1 MIKPTST
8 SSTIKTEIAP
18 EASKTSDV
26 LKAYMSEMGTV
37 PLLTKAEEITLT
49 RQIHKAKQ
57 RLVANLAK
65 TVFLYKNI
73 SLRENQ
79 IPEDSYAVLFDLYK
93 DVDII
98 TPEDSVNMLPTAK
111 EIILNKLTANATEL
125 LQDSES
131 IFSDYKNNKDFN
143 TLLDKHQETTN
154 QYIFEHILVINAF
167 NELKKFNKL
176 ATKILQEMSDILS
189 LNAELDKADV
199 YSSLVIEGL
208 TLSQTDILL
217 SDVRGKKL
225 SFELTELQTKLRLP
239 AHELKKI
246 YKRSSLAFMKWEG
259 LKADMAR
266 ANLRLVI
273 SIAKKYP
280 LSYLPLSDMI
290 QEGNIGLLKAVNKF
304 EYRKCYKFSTYATW
318 WIRQS
323 ITRSMADQS
332 KTIRI
337 PVHIVDILNKI
348 DKAEQKYFL
357 DNHKLPSSDYLAK
370 SVGITEKKFNQI
382 RCANSEILSVDDSIS
397 SDSEDITL
405 KDVLP
410 NVNAPD
416 QVELL
421 EKEQLGIILNNLV
434 ESLPE
439 REKQIIRMRFGLN
452 ISRDYTLEEVG
463 RKFGVTRERVRQI
476 ELKALGRISE
486 NSEKHDLYSFL
497 QGLKK

>member
-1 MIKPTST
+1 MTT
-8 SSTIKTEIAP
+8 SSSTTASTKNILTTES
-18 EASKTSDV
+18 SKTTDV

-37 PLLTKAEEITLT
+37 PLLTKEEEITLT
-49 RQIHKAKQ
+49 RHIHKTKQ
-57 RLVANLAK
+57 RLVSTLAK
-65 TVFLYKNI
+65 TVFLYKHI
-73 SLRENQ
+73 HLREME
-79 IPEDSYAVLFDLYK
+79 IPEDSFSVLFDLYS
-93 DVDII
+93 DIDI
-98 TPEDSVNMLPTAK
+98 RTPEDSVSLLPTAK
-111 EIILNKLTANATEL
+111 AIILSKATANATKFLDESATIYQNLLSGDDFTQLINKNADSTDNYIYEHMLLINAFHDLKKENKLITSL
-125 LQDSES
+125 LQDISQ
-131 IFSDYKNNKDFN
+131 I
-143 TLLDKHQETTN
+143 
-154 QYIFEHILVINAF
+154 
-167 NELKKFNKL
+167 L
-176 ATKILQEMSDILS
+176 ATELNVENSSIYPTIALSGFTKEFLNILNKHPAGSKHLLALKEFQEKFRI
-189 LNAELDKADV
+189 
-199 YSSLVIEGL
+199 
-208 TLSQTDILL
+208 TPQ
-217 SDVRGKKL
+217 
-225 SFELTELQTKLRLP
+225 Q
-239 AHELKKI
+239 LKKI
-246 YKRSSLAFMKWEG
+246 YKKASLIFMKWEG
-259 LKADMAR
+259 LKGDMAK

-348 DKAEQKYFL
+348 DRAEQAYFL
-357 DNHKLPSSDYLAK
+357 ANHKLPSSDYLAK
-370 SVGITEKKFNQI
+370 EVGITEKKFNQI
-382 RCANSEILSVDDSIS
+382 RCANNEILSVDDSIS

-410 NVNAPD
+410 NENAPD

-421 EKEQLGIILNNLV
+421 EKAQLSTILNQLV
-434 ESLPE
+434 ENLPE

-463 RKFGVTRERVRQI
+463 SKFGVTRERVRQI

-497 QGLKK
+497 QGINK

>member
-1 MIKPTST
+1 MPDTPRSA
-8 SSTIKTEIAP
+8 SSQKAISASES
-18 EASKTSDV
+18 SKTSDV

-37 PLLTKAEEITLT
+37 PLLTKEEEITLT
-49 RQIHKAKQ
+49 RHIHKTKQ
-57 RLVANLAK
+57 RLVAALSN
-65 TVFLYKNI
+65 TVFLYKHI
-73 SLRENQ
+73 HLRELQ
-79 IPEDSYAVLFDLYK
+79 IPEDSYSVLFDLYK
-93 DVDII
+93 DIDIKK
-98 TPEDSVNMLPTAK
+98 PEDSVEMLNTAK
-111 EIILNKLTANATEL
+111 SIILNKQTANASQLLEDSTNIYEMFNNGSDFNPL
-125 LQDSES
+125 LQTHTQ
-131 IFSDYKNNKDFN
+131 N
-143 TLLDKHQETTN
+143 TND
-154 QYIFEHILVINAF
+154 YIFEHMLVINAF
-167 NELKKFNKL
+167 NELKAVNKK
-176 ATKILQEMSDILS
+176 ATLLLQQLSDIISNELS
-189 LNAELDKADV
+189 LDRPKVYTGLVLNGVSAEQSELLSGHKTGSKLLKELLEIQNTYKITPQDLKKF
-199 YSSLVIEGL
+199 YKKSSL
-208 TLSQTDILL
+208 
-217 SDVRGKKL
+217 
-225 SFELTELQTKLRLP
+225 SF
-239 AHELKKI
+239 I
-246 YKRSSLAFMKWEG
+246 KWEG
-259 LKADMAR
+259 LKADMAK

-348 DKAEQKYFL
+348 DRAEQEYFL
-357 DNHKLPSSDYLAK
+357 LNHKLPSSDYLAK

-382 RCANSEILSVDDSIS
+382 RCANNEILSVDDSIS

-410 NVNAPD
+410 NENAPD

-421 EKEQLGIILNNLV
+421 EKFQLKEILNKLVDNL
-434 ESLPE
+434 PD
-439 REKQIIRMRFGLN
+439 REQQIIRMRFGLN

-463 RKFGVTRERVRQI
+463 SKFGVTRERVRQI

-486 NSEKHDLYSFL
+486 SSEEHDLFSFL